1 MEEDRPD
8 DKFVIEKIEM
18 AGEVIKEPILSKST
32 REISGENIHRKVT
45 FSPYFCECGRPIN
58 KENAVRCSHCQRL
71 IEKSCSFEYQNS
83 IHCRS
88 CLKEFHGIELSKKEY
103 FILLCIESGISKPKD
118 ISKTTGID
126 VDEVKKTLE
135 KFLGN
140 YLTNKPHSFFSK
152 ELRLT
157 QLGIEAL
164 TVYSKVYKKD
174 EDHSIVETRI
184 SDFLASKRKYAL
196 RLE

>member
-32 REISGENIHRKVT
+32 REISGEKIHRKVT

-58 KENAVRCSHCQRL
+58 KENAVRCSHCQKL

-88 CLKEFHGIELSKKEY
+88 CLKEFSWYRTQQERVFHLALHRIRN
-103 FILLCIESGISKPKD
+103 F
-118 ISKTTGID
+118 KT
-126 VDEVKKTLE
+126 
-135 KFLGN
+135 
-140 YLTNKPHSFFSK
+140 
-152 ELRLT
+152 
-157 QLGIEAL
+157 
-164 TVYSKVYKKD
+164 
-174 EDHSIVETRI
+174 
-184 SDFLASKRKYAL
+184 
-196 RLE
+196 

>member
-1 MEEDRPD
+1 M
-8 DKFVIEKIEM
+8 
-18 AGEVIKEPILSKST
+18 
-32 REISGENIHRKVT
+32 
-45 FSPYFCECGRPIN
+45 
-58 KENAVRCSHCQRL
+58 
-71 IEKSCSFEYQNS
+71 
-83 IHCRS
+83 
-88 CLKEFHGIELSKKEY
+88 
-103 FILLCIESGISKPKD
+103 LCIESGISKPKD
-118 ISKTTGID
+118 ISKATGID
-126 VDEVKKTLE
+126 VDEVKETLE

-140 YLTNKPHSFFSK
+140 YLTDEPHSLFSK

-174 EDHSIVETRI
+174 KDHSIVETRI